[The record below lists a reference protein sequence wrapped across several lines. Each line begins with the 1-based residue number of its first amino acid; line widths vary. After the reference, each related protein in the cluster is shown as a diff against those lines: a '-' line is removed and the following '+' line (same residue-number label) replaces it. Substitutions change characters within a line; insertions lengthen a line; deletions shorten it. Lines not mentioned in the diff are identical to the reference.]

1 MKNIGYVL
9 LLVLLLGNSAQAQ
22 DLAVMTYN
30 IRLDVASDADNDWN
44 HRNHFLTDQLAYYA
58 PSIFGIQEALP
69 HQVVDIQLALPA
81 YKHIGIGREG
91 ENQGEASSIFYQ
103 SSRFTVQHETTFWL
117 SPTPELISKGWDA
130 ACLRVCTFGL
140 FTDLPSGKRF
150 WVFNTHLDHLGEE
163 ARTKG
168 LDLIL
173 TKIKAVNTANYPVIL
188 MGDFNTT
195 PNHLRIQNLKNSLN
209 DARDFS
215 QTRPFGPAGTFNGFA
230 HDKPVTHLIDY
241 VFVSKSGFTVKKYAV
256 LSDAINNHYPSDHL
270 PVFVHLEL
278 K

>member
-1 MKNIGYVL
+1 MKNIRYVL
-9 LLVLLLGNSAQAQ
+9 LIVLFLGSLARAQEF
-22 DLAVMTYN
+22 AVMTYN

-58 PSIFGIQEALP
+58 PAIFGIQEALP
-69 HQVVDIQLALPA
+69 HQVMDIQLALSS
-81 YKHIGIGREG
+81 YNHIGIGREG

-117 SPTPELISKGWDA
+117 SPTPDVISKGWDA

-140 FTDLPSGKRF
+140 FTQLKTGKQF
-150 WVFNTHLDHLGEE
+150 WVFNTHLDHMSEE
-163 ARTKG
+163 AKTNG
-168 LDLIL
+168 LELIL
-173 TKIKAVNTANYPVIL
+173 AKIKAVNTQNYPVIL
-188 MGDFNTT
+188 MGDFNSP

-215 QTRPFGPAGTFNGFA
+215 ETKPFGPSGTFNGFA
-230 HDKPVTHLIDY
+230 HDKPVTNLIDY
-241 VFVSKSGFTVKKYAV
+241 VFVSKSGIDVKKYAV
-256 LSDAINNHYPSDHL
+256 LSDAINTHYPSDHL
-270 PVFVHLEL
+270 PVFVQLEL

>member
-1 MKNIGYVL
+1 MKNIYNVL
-9 LLVLLLGNSAQAQ
+9 LLLFITGSSSQAQ

-58 PSIFGIQEALP
+58 PDIFGIQEALP

-103 SSRFTVQHETTFWL
+103 SKQYAVQNETTFWL
-117 SPTPELISKGWDA
+117 SPTPDVMSKGWDA

-140 FTDLPSGKRF
+140 FTQLKTGKQF
-150 WVFNTHLDHLGEE
+150 WVFNTHLDHMGEE

-168 LDLIL
+168 LELIL
-173 TKIKAVNTANYPVIL
+173 AKIKAVNTQNYPVIF
-188 MGDFNTT
+188 MGDFNST
-195 PNHLRIQNLKNSLN
+195 PNQLRIQNLKNSLN
-209 DARDFS
+209 DTRDYS
-215 QTRPFGPAGTFNGFA
+215 ETKPFGPSGTFNGFV
-230 HDKPVTHLIDY
+230 HNKPVTDLIDY
-241 VFVSKSGFTVKKYAV
+241 VFVSKSGVEVKKYAV
-256 LSDAINNHYPSDHL
+256 LSDAINMHYPSDHL
-270 PVFVHLEL
+270 PVFVYLEL

>member
-1 MKNIGYVL
+1 MKNIYNVL
-9 LLVLLLGNSAQAQ
+9 LLLFIIGSSSQAQ

-44 HRNHFLTDQLAYYA
+44 HRKAFLTDQLAYYA
-58 PSIFGIQEALP
+58 PDIFGIQEALP
-69 HQVVDIQLALPA
+69 HQVVDVQLALPA

-103 SSRFTVQHETTFWL
+103 SKQYAVQNETTFWL
-117 SPTPELISKGWDA
+117 SPTPDDVSKGWDA

-140 FTDLPSGKRF
+140 FTQLKTGKQF
-150 WVFNTHLDHLGEE
+150 WVFNTHLDHMGEE
-163 ARTKG
+163 ARTNG
-168 LDLIL
+168 LQLIL
-173 TKIKAVNTANYPVIL
+173 AKIKAVNTQNYPVIL
-188 MGDFNTT
+188 MGDFNST

-209 DARDFS
+209 DSRDYS
-215 QTRPFGPAGTFNGFA
+215 ETKPFGPSGTFNGFA
-230 HDKPVTHLIDY
+230 HNKPVTDLIDY
-241 VFVSKSGFTVKKYAV
+241 VFVSKSGIEVKKYAV
-256 LSDAINNHYPSDHL
+256 LSDAINMHYPSDHL